1 MIDHGQSGQGNDGQ
15 PTAHPE
21 VGHGFAETERAGSLT
36 NISRR
41 TVLRTT
47 VAAAV
52 GLSVSQVPPLRS
64 AAALVRRGRP
74 ALTHG
79 VQAGDAFAGYATLW
93 SRADRT
99 SRLVAEISTDPSFK
113 KVRHVRG
120 PIVRAISDFTG
131 ELRLSGLPSGRE
143 FYYRIRAVDIHD
155 PRLTSAP
162 LVGRFRSGVTDRRPI
177 RFIWSGDIAGQGWGV
192 NPDLGGFR
200 IAPAMLAANAD
211 FFLSSGDNVYSD
223 NVVQQ
228 QVTLPDGRVWHNLVT
243 EEKSQVAVT
252 LDQFRGQFKYN
263 MLADNWR
270 EFLANTAVVAQWDDH
285 EVLNNW
291 YPGEV
296 LYGRAGYPDGTP
308 VDRLAARAR
317 RAFHEYLPIAP
328 ISPDRLG
335 RVYRKL
341 SYGPLLDVFI
351 LDMRSHKDPNTSNL
365 ETVDDGGVLGAEQ
378 TRWLLKELKRS
389 KAVWKVIASDLPLG
403 LVVPDTTEGKPN
415 QEAIS
420 NGNPGAPLGREL
432 ALAEILSELK
442 RAGIRNH
449 VWLTTDVHYTA
460 AHHYHPD
467 RAVYQD
473 FDPFWEFVSGPLNAG
488 GFGPNALDATF
499 GAEAVF
505 LAPPPRVNLSPLEG
519 GQYFGQVDIDPSSG
533 QLTVTLKN
541 VDGAALFTQTLDP
554 ARR

>member
-1 MIDHGQSGQGNDGQ
+1 MIDHRQSGQGNDGQ
-15 PTAHPE
+15 PTAHRE
-21 VGHGFAETERAGSLT
+21 IGHGFAETERAGSVT

-52 GLSVSQVPPLRS
+52 GVSVSQVPPLRS

-79 VQAGDAFAGYATLW
+79 VQAGDAFAGCATLW

-200 IAPAMLAANAD
+200 IAPAMLAANAH

-328 ISPDRLG
+328 ISPDRFG

-365 ETVDDGGVLGAEQ
+365 ETVDDGGVLGPEQ
-378 TRWLLKELKRS
+378 TRWLLRELKRS
-389 KAVWKVIASDLPLG
+389 KAVWKVIANDLPLG

-432 ALAEILSELK
+432 ALSEILSKLK

-541 VDGAALFTQTLDP
+541 VDGSALFTQTLDP

>member
-1 MIDHGQSGQGNDGQ
+1 MIDHGQSGQANDGQ
-15 PTAHPE
+15 PNVHPG
-21 VGHGFAETERAGSLT
+21 VGDGFAETEPAGSLT

-41 TVLRTT
+41 TVLRAT
-47 VAAAV
+47 VAAAA

-64 AAALVRRGRP
+64 AAALVRRRRP

-177 RFIWSGDIAGQGWGV
+177 RFIWSGDIARQGWGV

-296 LYGRAGYPDGTP
+296 LYGRPGYPDGTP

-328 ISPDRLG
+328 ISPDRFG

-378 TRWLLKELKRS
+378 TRWLVRELKRS
-389 KAVWKVIASDLPLG
+389 KAVWKVIANDLPLG

-420 NGNPGAPLGREL
+420 NANPGAPLGREL

-505 LAPPPRVNLSPLEG
+505 LAPPPRVNVSPLEG
-519 GQYFGQVDIDPSSG
+519 GQYFGQVDIDPYSG

-541 VDGAALFTQTLDP
+541 VDGSALFTQTLDP